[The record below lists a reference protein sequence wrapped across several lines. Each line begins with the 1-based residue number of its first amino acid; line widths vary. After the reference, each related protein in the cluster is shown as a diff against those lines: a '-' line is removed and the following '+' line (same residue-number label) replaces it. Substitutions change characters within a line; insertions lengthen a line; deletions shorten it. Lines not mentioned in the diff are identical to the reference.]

1 VVTAVDPQDV
11 SRGGGTFTI
20 IGENLYPMVIDAVL
34 LGGNALD
41 SANFQPG
48 FDDDGNGEIDVTVPG
63 GVPVG
68 STPVQVTTT
77 FGDASNNDV
86 EVRIRP

>member
-1 VVTAVDPQDV
+1 
-11 SRGGGTFTI
+11 
-20 IGENLYPMVIDAVL
+20 MVIDAVL